1 MSKKTESSGGA
12 EALLGFL
19 SLGSLVANIAQASK
33 NSNLEEF
40 NAEVLATARQLMDQY
55 DDLAERHRQAAQA
68 YALIREDNRRLW
80 HQVQQL
86 HVLLDQ
92 AHKANNGFLQTI
104 GDLRRDKAHLE
115 AQLMKAPKEKTA

>member
-1 MSKKTESSGGA
+1 MTKKTESGG

-19 SLGSLVANIAQASK
+19 TLGSLVANIAQASR
-33 NSNLEEF
+33 NSNLETSH
-40 NAEVLATARQLMDQY
+40 AELQAGAQQLLEQYDVLAAR
-55 DDLAERHRQAAQA
+55 HHQAAQA
-68 YALIREDNRRLW
+68 YALLRDENGRLW

-86 HVLLDQ
+86 HDLLNQ

-115 AQLMKAPKEKTA
+115 AQLLKAPKEKMA